1 MCVEERERERER
13 ERGRMREGEEGGVRK
28 EVMVRERLCD
38 CERGVVVVVGGGG
51 VGGVLG
57 ERGLPTLSEQD

>member
-1 MCVEERERERER
+1 M
-13 ERGRMREGEEGGVRK
+13 RK

-38 CERGVVVVVGGGG
+38 CERGVVVVVGGWGVGGG